1 MSFNFSEETLPNDVR
16 HVRLTGTFDSNEAMS
31 RGDELL
37 DQVAGP
43 GGKVLFDLAALEY
56 LSSGA
61 VRVVILCA
69 KRLDEV
75 GGTLHI
81 AAPQP
86 RVMSILTIAGF
97 VPAFPVH
104 ETIEEALAAL
114 GGA

>member
-1 MSFNFSEETLPNDVR
+1 MAFSYTEQTLPDAVR
-16 HVRLTGTFDSNEAMS
+16 QVSLVGTFDSNEAMS

-37 DQVAGP
+37 ELVVGQ
-43 GGKVLFDLAALEY
+43 GGRVLMDLSELEY

-69 KRLDEV
+69 KRLAEAN
-75 GGTLHI
+75 GALHI

-86 RVMSILTIAGF
+86 RVMSILTISGF

-104 ETIEEALAAL
+104 ETLEEALAAL
-114 GGA
+114 GSE